1 MEFDEQK
8 KLIIKAL
15 IKDPRMSDNNIGK
28 LTKVPIRTVSRK
40 RKKLGQNNEISYYV
54 STNPKSNSV
63 VSKSLV
69 SQSRL
74 LAMPES
80 KDNPIGLKPKPSLL
94 GHTKRTLTLI
104 PLLTSWQLAFY

>member
-40 RKKLGQNNEISYYV
+40 RKKLEQNNEISYYV
-54 STNPKSNSV
+54 STNPKSKARHLYLIKFKMGITKN
-63 VSKSLV
+63 KLIAEIKKE
-69 SQSRL
+69 QKIKTIWTL
-74 LAMPES
+74 QGI
-80 KDNPIGLKPKPSLL
+80 NP
-94 GHTKRTLTLI
+94 
-104 PLLTSWQLAFY
+104 FVC